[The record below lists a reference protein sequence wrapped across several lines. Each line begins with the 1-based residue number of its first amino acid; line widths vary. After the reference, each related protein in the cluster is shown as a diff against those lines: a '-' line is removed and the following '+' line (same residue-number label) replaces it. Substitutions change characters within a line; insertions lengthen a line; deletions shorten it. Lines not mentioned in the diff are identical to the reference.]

1 MTFKNTLL
9 SINDLTV
16 TFSKSNCRSSIHAIN
31 HFNLKLN
38 EGEIGCLLGP
48 SGSGKSTVLR
58 AICGFEHLK
67 SGLIQ
72 LRKKVISSPRFEH
85 PSHLRGIGMVFQDFS
100 LFPHLTVIENIT
112 FGLQG
117 LSSKNKQLKARQWLD
132 RVLLLDKADSYPYE
146 LSGGEQQRV
155 ALARAMAPEPSLILL
170 DEPFSSLDLEL
181 REQLALDFRALLK
194 SRNMTT
200 LMVTHNQTEAFTIAD
215 KVGVVCRGELLQWD
229 TPYQIYHHPTNQF
242 VAEFIGQSFFLKGI
256 VLENDRIK
264 TELGE
269 MPFNSNYRT
278 EIGQTLEV
286 LIRAENVQ
294 LEVNG
299 AIRATIINKA
309 FRGAMYLYTLKL
321 DSGTNIVAFNSSH
334 HCHEVGGKIGVCL
347 DNKQTHYVM
356 KNPQS

>member
-1 MTFKNTLL
+1 MSCGT
-9 SINDLTV
+9 
-16 TFSKSNCRSSIHAIN
+16 
-31 HFNLKLN
+31 LKLQKKLGDKMTRKLIDISIYLDN
-38 EGEIGCLLGP
+38 ETISDPP
-48 SGSGKSTVLR
+48 SFKP
-58 AICGFEHLK
+58 K
-67 SGLIQ
+67 
-72 LRKKVISSPRFEH
+72 
-85 PSHLRGIGMVFQDFS
+85 
-100 LFPHLTVIENIT
+100 IEY
-112 FGLQG
+112 F
-117 LSSKNKQLKARQWLD
+117 
-132 RVLLLDKADSYPYE
+132 
-146 LSGGEQQRV
+146 
-155 ALARAMAPEPSLILL
+155 
-170 DEPFSSLDLEL
+170 
-181 REQLALDFRALLK
+181 
-194 SRNMTT
+194 
-200 LMVTHNQTEAFTIAD
+200 THDQTEAFTIAD

-256 VLENDRIK
+256 VLASGRIK

-269 MPFNSNYRT
+269 VPFNSTYQT

-334 HCHEVGGKIGVCL
+334 HCHEVGEKIGVCL
-347 DNKQTHYVM
+347 DNKKTHHVM